1 LVMFDECGSIRRGY
15 KHPVIIERANL
26 GKGMLIRDEQAG
38 DEDAIRQLV
47 TAAFHDHPHSDQRE
61 HFLIG
66 ALRASGAL
74 TLSLVAD
81 EDGAPVGHIAFSPVK
96 IDGASQNWY
105 GLGPVAVIPARQ
117 RSGIGQALVHAGLV
131 RLKSISA
138 AGCVVLG
145 DPAFYTRFGFAARP
159 QLTFAGAPP
168 EYFLSLPFGATVPA
182 GTVEY
187 HPSFYYPSQH
197 AEE

>member
-1 LVMFDECGSIRRGY
+1 LAFSPVGY
-15 KHPVIIERANL
+15 KHPAIKEHADL
-26 GKGMLIRDEQAG
+26 GNGMLIRDEQAG

-47 TAAFHDHPHSDQRE
+47 EAAFHDHPHSDQRE
-61 HFLIG
+61 HLLIDP
-66 ALRASGAL
+66 LRASGAM
-74 TLSLVAD
+74 TLSLVTN

-145 DPAFYTRFGFAARP
+145 DPAFYTRFGFTARP

>member
-1 LVMFDECGSIRRGY
+1 
-15 KHPVIIERANL
+15 
-26 GKGMLIRDEQAG
+26 MLIRDEQAG

-47 TAAFHDHPHSDQRE
+47 EAAFHDHPHGDQRE
-61 HFLIG
+61 HLLIDV
-66 ALRASGAL
+66 LRASGAMI
-74 TLSLVAD
+74 LSLVAD
-81 EDGAPVGHIAFSPVK
+81 QDGAPVGHIAFSPVR
-96 IDGASQNWY
+96 IDGACQHWY

-145 DPAFYTRFGFAARP
+145 DPTFYTRFGFAARQ
-159 QLTFAGAPP
+159 QLTFAGAPL

-187 HPSFYYPSQH
+187 HPSFYHPSQH

>member
-1 LVMFDECGSIRRGY
+1 
-15 KHPVIIERANL
+15 
-26 GKGMLIRDEQAG
+26 MLIRDEQAG

-47 TAAFHDHPHSDQRE
+47 AAAFHDHPHSDQRE

-66 ALRASGAL
+66 ALRASGAM
-74 TLSLVAD
+74 TLSLVTD

-96 IDGASQNWY
+96 IDGVSQNWY

-117 RSGIGQALVHAGLV
+117 RSGIGQALVHTGLA
-131 RLKSISA
+131 RLKSTAA

-159 QLTFAGAPP
+159 QLTFAGAPS
-168 EYFLSLPFGATVPA
+168 EYFLSLPFGTTVPA
-182 GTVEY
+182 GAVEY
-187 HPSFYYPSQH
+187 HPCFYYPSQD